1 MIPVLYI
8 EVGGVVWQVMPDGTW
23 QQIPA
28 DAPKQPNVTVLVQQA
43 AAVATT
49 PLTPQEI
56 QVIEQ
61 QLEQVVESLAQYTA
75 RTQSV
80 DGSYAASSSQG
91 SESVSYVT
99 YLEATLSET
108 LAQAG
113 FDTRPD
119 DNFAEKNNDNNI
131 ETLDILSDRASLTV
145 TILDGGDGVENRFE
159 VPVVTI
165 LGQAFDVRDN
175 RIVQI
180 TITDVN
186 GKSVVTSAIVDN
198 QAYQVNGVNLS
209 GLAEGPLKVHAV
221 IADNFGNQIEAAD
234 STLKDTLAQVGVQF
248 DGFGDEFYNRFEVGS
263 GSLKGTAQYIE
274 EALFP
279 KSLN

>member
-80 DGSYAASSSQG
+80 DGSYAAASSQG
-91 SESVSYVT
+91 SE
-99 YLEATLSET
+99 
-108 LAQAG
+108 
-113 FDTRPD
+113 
-119 DNFAEKNNDNNI
+119 
-131 ETLDILSDRASLTV
+131 
-145 TILDGGDGVENRFE
+145 
-159 VPVVTI
+159 
-165 LGQAFDVRDN
+165 
-175 RIVQI
+175 
-180 TITDVN
+180 
-186 GKSVVTSAIVDN
+186 
-198 QAYQVNGVNLS
+198 
-209 GLAEGPLKVHAV
+209 
-221 IADNFGNQIEAAD
+221 
-234 STLKDTLAQVGVQF
+234 
-248 DGFGDEFYNRFEVGS
+248 
-263 GSLKGTAQYIE
+263 
-274 EALFP
+274 
-279 KSLN
+279 